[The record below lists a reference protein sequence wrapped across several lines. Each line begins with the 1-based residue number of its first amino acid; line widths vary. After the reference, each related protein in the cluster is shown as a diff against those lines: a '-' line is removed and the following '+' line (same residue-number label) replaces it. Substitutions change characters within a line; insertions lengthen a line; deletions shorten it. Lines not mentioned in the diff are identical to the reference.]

1 MSGEG
6 EVPDETVFV
15 ADSVDEFVERERHR
29 QLLGAKE
36 DAAASFRRAAELRID
51 TSVGQDDIRDLVR
64 QAVENY
70 VLEAESLFDRT
81 EAGRA
86 LWDEAEIDVFPARRA
101 VGLLAHAQPS
111 DATVADIRSVT
122 GLPVYR
128 QDGRPVFALQ
138 GVGQFLELAETTVEV
153 DFEVSV
159 NTHNPAAT
167 RTQTQ
172 RLPVTVPVRVSREV
186 FRATN
191 ALLEELGMGV
201 RMEAEQTDVQSDY
214 TTFLDDI
221 LKR

>member
-111 DATVADIRSVT
+111 DATVADIRS
-122 GLPVYR
+122 GS
-128 QDGRPVFALQ
+128 RPVPRVGRDDRRSRLR
-138 GVGQFLELAETTVEV
+138 GVGKHTQPGGHEDT
-153 DFEVSV
+153 D
-159 NTHNPAAT
+159 PAASGDGAGAC
-167 RTQTQ
+167 
-172 RLPVTVPVRVSREV
+172 V
-186 FRATN
+186 A
-191 ALLEELGMGV
+191 
-201 RMEAEQTDVQSDY
+201 
-214 TTFLDDI
+214 
-221 LKR
+221 